1 MKPANFLLTPS
12 LQCKLSDFGV
22 SRIVDKQET
31 IRRNKSSQEN
41 LVGIVNQDD
50 VDILNKSARLDDGI
64 TAPASVTMT
73 SAAPGKIYS
82 LEQTSNCGT
91 VRYMAP
97 EVYGDSGGSK
107 TIYSVQ
113 ADVFSLGMVYFF
125 VFEGTPPSVLGGYN
139 PPK

>member
-22 SRIVDKQET
+22 SRIVDKRET

-41 LVGIVNQDD
+41 LVDIVNPDD
-50 VDILNKSARLDDGI
+50 VDIINKSARLDDEI
-64 TAPASVTMT
+64 TSPAPVSMM
-73 SAAPGKIYS
+73 SGAPGKIYN

-97 EVYGDSGGSK
+97 EVYGDIDGSK
-107 TIYSVQ
+107 AIYSVQ